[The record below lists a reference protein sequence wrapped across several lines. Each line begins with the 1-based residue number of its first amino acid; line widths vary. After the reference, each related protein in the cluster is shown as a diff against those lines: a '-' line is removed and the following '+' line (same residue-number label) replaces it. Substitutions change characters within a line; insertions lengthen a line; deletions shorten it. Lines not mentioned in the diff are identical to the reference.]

1 MAPRTPIAA
10 ALVLALAGS
19 VAAEP
24 KDKGDEAVNRAVK
37 GGQAY
42 LKAVYRDGQPVP
54 PMMLGPGGAPIVVPP
69 GMFGPVPGGD
79 PRIAGAWLA
88 GLALIES
95 GLTPKDPVVHA
106 LARRA
111 REAAISA
118 PNTYQISLLIMF
130 LDRVGEKDDEPLIQF
145 LTLRL
150 LSGQASDGSWSYMCD
165 GLKLDPVE
173 ERALYADL
181 TRGAKLTTPD
191 SPPPAAKTPKKEG
204 RPRDDLDDKP
214 RPAKKDGP
222 PPAPAPK
229 EVEKPAGLH
238 PALKKYAEALKD
250 LPRGAGSRNGFNA
263 VAGGDRSNTQ
273 FATVALWCGR
283 RHHVP
288 VADALAALDK
298 HYRDNIA
305 ANGGWSYSVGGGDG
319 TPAMTCAGLMGLA
332 MGFGAKGLKD
342 GSDKEA
348 RLDADAISK
357 DPVLQGGLK
366 LVGDYLAAAAVG
378 RARDPGTYADG
389 DLGQNLYFL
398 WSLERVGMAYGLT
411 TIGRVDW
418 YDWGSKILVRT
429 QNRDG
434 SWTDHGGHA
443 VMPENATAFALLF
456 LSRADLTEDFRNKMS
471 GKVQDPGTSKLR
483 SPADLKDALGKVPPK
498 GGTGTTAPK
507 ADAPPVGASGGTM
520 ADALVAATGAERE
533 TLIAKYRD
541 SKGAEFTDALAQAVP
556 KLTGEAKTQVR
567 DALAQR
573 ATRFT
578 AATLNSMMGDK
589 EPELRRAAALA
600 AGSKG
605 RERVGEFA
613 DSLVKLMADDQA
625 IVVQAARAALKSLTG
640 EDYGPEPGASPADRS
655 AAITAWRNWLAKQ
668 KRN

>member
-1 MAPRTPIAA
+1 
-10 ALVLALAGS
+10 
-19 VAAEP
+19 
-24 KDKGDEAVNRAVK
+24 
-37 GGQAY
+37 
-42 LKAVYRDGQPVP
+42 
-54 PMMLGPGGAPIVVPP
+54 
-69 GMFGPVPGGD
+69 
-79 PRIAGAWLA
+79 
-88 GLALIES
+88 LALIES
-95 GLTPKDPVVHA
+95 GLTPKDPVVAA

-150 LSGQASDGSWSYMCD
+150 LSGQATDGSWSYQCD
-165 GLKLDPVE
+165 GLRLDPVE

-181 TRGAKLTTPD
+181 TRGSKLTTPD
-191 SPPPAAKTPKKEG
+191 GPSAPKAKKKET
-204 RPRDDLDDKP
+204 RPRGDLDDKP
-214 RPAKKDGP
+214 PPPKKEEP
-222 PPAPAPK
+222 PPAPK
-229 EVEKPAGLH
+229 EPEKPAGLH
-238 PALKKYAEALKD
+238 PSLQKYADAIKGL
-250 LPRGAGSRNGFNA
+250 RGSGARNGFNTI
-263 VAGGDRSNTQ
+263 GSGDRSNTQ

-288 VADALAALDK
+288 VGDALAALDK

-305 ANGGWSYSVGGGDG
+305 GNGGWSYTLGGGDG

-342 GSDKEA
+342 GSDTDA

-366 LVGDYLAAAAVG
+366 LVGDYLAAAVVG

-389 DLGQNLYFL
+389 DLSQNLYFL

-411 TIGRVDW
+411 TIGKVDW
-418 YDWGSKILVRT
+418 YDWGSKVLIRS
-429 QNRDG
+429 QNPNG

-443 VMPENATAFALLF
+443 VMPEHATAFALLF
-456 LSRADLTEDFRNKMS
+456 LCRADLTEDFRNRMK

-483 SPADLKDALGKVPPK
+483 SPGDLKDVIGKTPPN

-507 ADAPPVGASGGTM
+507 TVTPAVGTTGGTM

-533 TLIAKYRD
+533 SLLAKYRD
-541 SKGAEFTDALAQAVP
+541 AKGADYTDALARAIP
-556 KLTGEAKTQVR
+556 KLTGEAKAQVR

-589 EPELRRAAALA
+589 DPELQRAAALA
-600 AGSKG
+600 AGAKG
-605 RERVGEFA
+605 RERVGEFS
-613 DSLVKLMADDQA
+613 DSLVKLMADDRA

-640 EDYGPEPGASPADRS
+640 EDHGPEPGASPAERT

-668 KRN
+668 K

>member
-1 MAPRTPIAA
+1 MAPRSVLAA
-10 ALVLALAGS
+10 ALALALAGS
-19 VAAEP
+19 AAADP
-24 KDKGDEAVNRAVK
+24 KDKGDEAVSRAVK

-42 LKAVYRDGQPVP
+42 LKAVYANGQLAP
-54 PMMLGPGGAPIVVPP
+54 PMIAAPGGAPIVVPP
-69 GMFGPVPGGD
+69 QMLGLIPGGD
-79 PRIAGAWLA
+79 PRVGGAWLA

-95 GLTPKDPVVHA
+95 GLTPKDAVVAA

-130 LDRVGEKDDEPLIQF
+130 LDRIGEKDDEPLIQF

-150 LSGQASDGSWSYMCD
+150 LSGQTADGSWSYLCD

-191 SPPPAAKTPKKEG
+191 GPPPAKAPKKEA

-214 RPAKKDGP
+214 RPAKKDDP
-222 PPAPAPK
+222 APAPAPK
-229 EVEKPAGLH
+229 EAERPAGLH
-238 PALKKYAEALKD
+238 PALKKYADALKD
-250 LPRGAGSRNGFNA
+250 LPIGAGSRNGVDRVSA
-263 VAGGDRSNTQ
+263 GDRSNTQ

-288 VADALAALDK
+288 VGDALAALDK
-298 HYRDNIA
+298 HYRGNIA
-305 ANGGWSYSVGGGDG
+305 ANGGWSYTIGGGDG

-348 RLDADAISK
+348 RLDADAMSK

-366 LVGDYLAAAAVG
+366 LVGNYLAAAVVG
-378 RARDPGTYADG
+378 RAREPGMYGDG
-389 DLGQNLYFL
+389 DLSQNTYFM

-411 TIGRVDW
+411 TIGKVDW
-418 YDWGSKILVRT
+418 YDWGSKVLVRS

-434 SWTDHGGHA
+434 SWMDHGGHA
-443 VMPENATAFALLF
+443 VGPENATAFALLF
-456 LSRADLTEDFRNKMS
+456 LCRADLTEDFRNKMK

-483 SPADLKDALGKVPPK
+483 SPADAKDVIGKTPPK
-498 GGTGTTAPK
+498 DGTGTAALKTET
-507 ADAPPVGASGGTM
+507 PVAGTTGGPM
-520 ADALVAATGAERE
+520 ADALVSATGAERE
-533 TLIAKYRD
+533 SLMAKYRD
-541 SKGAEFTDALAQAVP
+541 PKGAEYTDALARAIP

-578 AATLNSMMGDK
+578 AATLNAMMGDK
-589 EPELRRAAALA
+589 DTELRRAAALA
-600 AGSKG
+600 AGAKG

-613 DSLVKLMADDQA
+613 ESLVKLMADDQV
-625 IVVQAARAALKSLTG
+625 IVVQAARAALKTLTG
-640 EDYGPEPGASPADRS
+640 EDRGPEPGASPADRTT
-655 AAITAWRNWLAKQ
+655 AIAAWRNWLAKQ
-668 KRN
+668 K